1 MNRRDD
7 YIGEIRVDFGGN
19 RVEIWGQFLIQKF
32 KFLHQFGQTSF
43 PWGFD
48 SFQKGKGGRSACLL
62 LVQIGKGREEDDT
75 AIGPRDSGL
84 SRYWTALLR
93 VDFLSC

>member
-19 RVEIWGQFLIQKF
+19 R
-32 KFLHQFGQTSF
+32 
-43 PWGFD
+43 
-48 SFQKGKGGRSACLL
+48 
-62 LVQIGKGREEDDT
+62 GREEDDT
-75 AIGPRDSGL
+75 TIGPHNSGL

-93 VDFLSC
+93 VDFLGCWTRFTAGLGLFRFRASRFASLMGFSHWFRSQLRKKMSIAYCCTLY